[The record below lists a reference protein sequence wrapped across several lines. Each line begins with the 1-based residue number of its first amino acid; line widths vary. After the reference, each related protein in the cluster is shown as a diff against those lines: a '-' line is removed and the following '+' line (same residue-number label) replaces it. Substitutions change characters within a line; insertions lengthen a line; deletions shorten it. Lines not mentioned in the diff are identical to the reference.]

1 MVNILIIDDEQAV
14 GNFLKHL
21 FLEKDY
27 HVQIGYSGADFER
40 LLKEE
45 SYDLAMIDVQL
56 PDINGLDILKRIK
69 EVQPTCKTII
79 MTGYSTVQIAVD
91 AIKLGANDFIEK
103 PFDDIDVLEALIEQL
118 LGNQTTR
125 LETEI
130 EQLAEMSGIIFEH
143 SEQMKQL
150 LTLAY
155 KIATK
160 NINVLIQGET
170 GTGKELIAH
179 FIHLASRRNNQA
191 YIRINCGALSETILE
206 SELFGHEKG
215 AFTGASKERR
225 GVFEIANK
233 GSLFLDEVGDAS
245 LATQV
250 KLLRVIESGEY
261 MRVGGEETR
270 KTNTRIISAT
280 NIDLKEAVEQKQFRE
295 DLFYRLNVVQ
305 LKMPPLRERHQDI
318 ISIAE
323 YFLAKM
329 DPNYMLSEETKNVL
343 MQHDWPGNVRELSN
357 MMKRAASLL
366 EEGENVI
373 TPNDLPELMHKE
385 AGGTTPSAI
394 SSNQMATFP
403 SYVENFQMEI
413 IDLWE
418 QEALVSLPELL
429 EKTDQLKDAIGKEF
443 IKKALQK
450 HMGNRQAAAEE
461 LGITTRQLRYLL
473 KEKDNTTRS

>member
-21 FLEKDY
+21 FLEKEY
-27 HVQIGYSGADFER
+27 KVKIGYSGADFEN
-40 LLKEE
+40 LLREE
-45 SYDLAMIDVQL
+45 AYDLAMIDVKL

-69 EVQPTCKTII
+69 EVQPSCKTII

-103 PFDDIDVLEALIEQL
+103 PFDDIDVLEASIEQL

-130 EQLAEMSGIIFEH
+130 EELAEMSGIIYEH
-143 SEQMKQL
+143 SEKMKQL

-191 YIRINCGALSETILE
+191 FIRINCGALSETILE

-261 MRVGGEETR
+261 MRVGGEEIR

-295 DLFYRLNVVQ
+295 DLYYRLNVLQ
-305 LKMPPLRERHQDI
+305 LEIPPLRERHQDI

-323 YFLAKM
+323 YFLRKM
-329 DPNYMLSEETKNVL
+329 NPTYVLSEETKRLL

-366 EEGENVI
+366 EEGDYVI
-373 TPNDLPELMHKE
+373 TPNDLPELVHKD
-385 AGGTTPSAI
+385 ADRNRQLV
-394 SSNQMATFP
+394 SSSQEMANFP
-403 SYVENFQMEI
+403 SYVENFQKEI

-418 QEALVSLPELL
+418 QDTLVALPNLL
-429 EKTDQLKDAIGKEF
+429 EKTDRLKDAIGKEF

-450 HMGNRQAAAEE
+450 HMGNRQVAAEE

-473 KEKDNTTRS
+473 REKE

>member
-21 FLEKDY
+21 FLEKNYD
-27 HVQIGYSGADFER
+27 VKIGYSGADFEQ
-40 LLKEE
+40 LLTKET
-45 SYDLAMIDVQL
+45 YDLAMIDVKL
-56 PDINGLDILKRIK
+56 PDINGLDILRRIK
-69 EVQPTCKTII
+69 EVQPACKTII

-103 PFDDIDVLEALIEQL
+103 PFDDIDVLEASIEQL
-118 LGNQTTR
+118 LGNQTAT
-125 LETEI
+125 LETEV

-261 MRVGGEETR
+261 MRVGGEEAR

-295 DLFYRLNVVQ
+295 DLYYRLNVVQ
-305 LKMPPLRERHQDI
+305 LKIPPLRERHQDV

-329 DPNYMLSEETKNVL
+329 DPAYMLSEETKSLL

-366 EEGENVI
+366 EKGEYVI
-373 TPNDLPELMHKE
+373 TPNYLPELVRTE
-385 AGGTTPSAI
+385 AGGSTPLSVATT
-394 SSNQMATFP
+394 QATSFP
-403 SYVENFQMEI
+403 SYVENFQKEM

-418 QEALVSLPELL
+418 QEALVSLPNLL
-429 EKTDQLKDAIGKEF
+429 EKADRLKDAIGKEF
-443 IKKALQK
+443 IKKALQQ
-450 HMGNRQAAAEE
+450 HMGNRQAAAES
-461 LGITTRQLRYLL
+461 LGITPRQLRYLL
-473 KEKDNTTRS
+473 REKE

>member
-1 MVNILIIDDEQAV
+1 
-14 GNFLKHL
+14 
-21 FLEKDY
+21 
-27 HVQIGYSGADFER
+27 IGYSGVDFES

-45 SYDLAMIDVQL
+45 SYDLAMIDVKL

-69 EVQPTCKTII
+69 EVQPSCKTII

-103 PFDDIDVLEALIEQL
+103 PFDDIDVLESSIEQL
-118 LGNQTTR
+118 LGNQTTT

-155 KIATK
+155 KIASK

-191 YIRINCGALSETILE
+191 YIRINCGVLSETILE
-206 SELFGHEKG
+206 CELFGHEKG

-233 GSLFLDEVGDAS
+233 GSLFLDEVGDAT

-280 NIDLKEAVEQKQFRE
+280 DIDLKEAVEQKKFRE

-305 LKMPPLRERHQDI
+305 LKIPPLRERDQDV

-329 DPNYMLSEETKNVL
+329 DPVYVLSEETKNLL

-366 EEGENVI
+366 EEGEHVI
-373 TPNDLPELMHKE
+373 TPNDLPELMYKE
-385 AGGTTPSAI
+385 AGRGTSQVST
-394 SSNQMATFP
+394 SNHIATFP
-403 SYVENFQMEI
+403 SYVENFQ
-413 IDLWE
+413 
-418 QEALVSLPELL
+418 
-429 EKTDQLKDAIGKEF
+429 
-443 IKKALQK
+443 
-450 HMGNRQAAAEE
+450 
-461 LGITTRQLRYLL
+461 
-473 KEKDNTTRS
+473 